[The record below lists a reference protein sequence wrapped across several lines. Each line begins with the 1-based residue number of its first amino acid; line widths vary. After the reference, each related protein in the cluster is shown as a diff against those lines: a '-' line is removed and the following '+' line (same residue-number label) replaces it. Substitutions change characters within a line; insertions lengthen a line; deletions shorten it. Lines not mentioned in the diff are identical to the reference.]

1 MEMWKGASFA
11 NESKDADYA
20 RHLIRYLRRLITH
33 ILHRL
38 APDKKMKKGLHIL
51 VYSIIKTQ

>member
-1 MEMWKGASFA
+1 MWTGASFA
-11 NESKDADYA
+11 KESKDPDYA

-38 APDKKMKKGLHIL
+38 AADKKMPDGLHIL

>member
-1 MEMWKGASFA
+1 MWKGASFA
-11 NESKDADYA
+11 KESKDADYA